1 MDRADASIYHLIR
14 KSYYNKY
21 FIEPACSV
29 GLGEMLSVQKKK
41 QNATNTCTSLAELT
55 LVQ

>member
-1 MDRADASIYHLIR
+1 MDREDASIYHLIR

-29 GLGEMLSVQKKK
+29 GLGEMLSVQKK
-41 QNATNTCTSLAELT
+41 QNATNTCTPPAELT